1 MTSNERA
8 HVLET
13 TTGSGTLH
21 VIQRMLNRLW
31 SAHNVP
37 DMDRMWMD
45 LAAGEIC
52 ANIIEHSGG
61 VHLRMEVRLLPELIE
76 IRFTDDGGPA
86 RIELSNLHLP
96 GDLAERGRGLAMA
109 LSVLDELSYR
119 RDDEGNHWML
129 VRRRSESCDPGVGP

>member
-13 TTGSGTLH
+13 TTGLGTLDA
-21 VIQRMLNRLW
+21 IQRTLNTLW
-31 SAHNVP
+31 SAHNVQ
-37 DMDRMWMD
+37 DMDRMLMD
-45 LAAGEIC
+45 LAAGEIG

-61 VHLRMEVRLLPELIE
+61 LHLRMEVRLLPELIE

-86 RIELSNLHLP
+86 RIELTNLQLP
-96 GDLAERGRGLAMA
+96 DELAERGRGLVMA
-109 LSVLDELSYR
+109 QSVLDELSYR

-129 VRRRSESCDPGVGP
+129 VRRRSESRDPAVGP